1 MRLFLRGVGGG
12 RKEVDKKNTFY
23 KVYRKITQII
33 HLQITYFVPFINFVT
48 DIPLQRSSVDILDQ
62 FTFLGNFPPTPL
74 LSHHFALSE
83 K

>member
-1 MRLFLRGVGGG
+1 MGGGG
-12 RKEVDKKNTFY
+12 RKEVDTKIRFI
-23 KVYRKITQII
+23 RFIGKITQII